1 MDEIGTESVIEK
13 SETTVDNEDE
23 SDQAKASLLFV
34 HSIVFTIIFTN
45 FCYFASF
52 AALYGKQWEVLFD
65 GS

>member
-52 AALYGKQWEVLFD
+52 AALYGKQ
-65 GS
+65 